1 MQEPAAPVVDPVL
14 GHSLARYSVRRPQAK
29 PAAPPADPPAQDA
42 RLLTSPAMGHRV
54 QQLSLQYDPTMQREH
69 AETGG
74 ISAPRF
80 RQGESAI
87 VRRDPALSAPAPV
100 AGSAASGE
108 AKQKIE
114 AALQQS
120 PQGREALQ
128 ISQTLKI
135 QIVYQANGPNQYRP
149 ETNVCLINSS
159 LAPVDAAAYFV
170 HEMYHAQRH
179 SQDPSHDD
187 PTKSTEDAFVNR
199 MVQEEID
206 GTVLAIEAKLDA
218 GIAPGGLPG
227 EREYRS
233 AYEYARKEAQERGS
247 DAQAS
252 VTLGKQRGRKMV
264 GFLIRPGD
272 GSWPRLA
279 PSQLESYEMYY
290 RREWRKSNKAK
301 AL

>member
-1 MQEPAAPVVDPVL
+1 MRSGDGGTIQRDPLPGQPAAA
-14 GHSLARYSVRRPQAK
+14 GNSG
-29 PAAPPADPPAQDA
+29 ADP
-42 RLLTSPAMGHRV
+42 
-54 QQLSLQYDPTMQREH
+54 
-69 AETGG
+69 
-74 ISAPRF
+74 
-80 RQGESAI
+80 
-87 VRRDPALSAPAPV
+87 
-100 AGSAASGE
+100 E

-120 PQGREALQ
+120 AQGRNALN

-135 QIVYQANGPNQYRP
+135 QLVYQANGPNQYRP
-149 ETNVCLINSS
+149 ETNVCLINSG
-159 LAPVDAAAYFV
+159 LPPGDAAAYFV

-187 PTKSTEDAFVNR
+187 PTKSAEADFVSR

-206 GTVLAIEAKLDA
+206 GTALAIEAKLDA
-218 GIAPGGLPG
+218 GAAPGGLPG

-233 AYEYARKEAQERGS
+233 AYEYARKEALGNGS

-252 VTLGKQRGRKMV
+252 VELGKQRGHKMV
-264 GFLIRPGD
+264 NLLIRPGD

-290 RREWRKSNKAK
+290 RREWRRSNRPKAP
-301 AL
+301 